1 MFIQLGDINIR
12 LLILLIYPAGIIP
25 ARITSYYFQSNPY
38 FYLFLFFISHFL
50 IVFFKLFYIIKDKCN
65 SKIRSDI
72 IEDKS
77 KKQLDD
83 LSKIKTGDANLE
95 LIVQEK
101 EKIDYRKEKILS
113 ILFIGILYFIS
124 YVFFYYSNYI
134 TTTNFYGNISMIL
147 EILFFSLFNRIIL
160 GNKLYLH
167 HLFSMI
173 LITICILGLYIIL
186 MINFI
191 KYNNN
196 EYDIFRDIIL
206 PTILNFIVYSIFC
219 FHLVKAKQLI
229 EKYII
234 PPFLLIFSLGSFCLI
249 LLLIFEPFTFL
260 IHCDNAV
267 ICYEGHFA
275 GIITGFSQLLNTKE
289 AILVFF
295 CVIFIFM
302 TAFGLWMTVIY
313 LSPSHFLTSDSIIT
327 IGLNIMVDCYN
338 EEIKLLKNPLFYILS
353 IFTIFGCLIYNE
365 IIVINIFGLNH
376 NTRKEILKRETK
388 ENEKDKINLINF
400 DTEVDELSDSL
411 NDIEQEMYE

>member
-25 ARITSYYFQSNPY
+25 ARITSNYFHSNPY

-77 KKQLDD
+77 KQQLDNIT
-83 LSKIKTGDANLE
+83 KIKTGDSNLE
-95 LIVQEK
+95 LIVQE
-101 EKIDYRKEKILS
+101 EKINYRKEKILS

-191 KYNNN
+191 DDN
-196 EYDIFRDIIL
+196 EYETFRDIIL

-229 EKYII
+229 EKYFIT
-234 PPFLLIFSLGSFCLI
+234 PFLLIFALGSFGLI

-260 IHCDNAV
+260 ISCDNKV

-275 GIITGFSQLLNTKE
+275 GIISGFNQLSNIKE
-289 AILVFF
+289 AIIAFF
-295 CVIFIFM
+295 CAVFLFM
-302 TAFGLWMTVIY
+302 TAFGLWLIVIY

-327 IGLNIMVDCYN
+327 IGLNIMIDCYN
-338 EEIKLLKNPLFYILS
+338 GEIKLLKNPLFYILS

>member
-77 KKQLDD
+77 KQQLDN
-83 LSKIKTGDANLE
+83 LSRIKTGDTNIE
-95 LIVQEK
+95 LIVQE
-101 EKIDYRKEKILS
+101 EKINYRKEKILS

-173 LITICILGLYIIL
+173 LITICILGLYILLI
-186 MINFI
+186 IKFI
-191 KYNNN
+191 EDN
-196 EYDIFRDIIL
+196 EYKIFRDIVF
-206 PTILNFIVYSIFC
+206 PTILNIIVYSIFC

-229 EKYII
+229 EKYFIT
-234 PPFLLIFSLGSFCLI
+234 PFLLIFSLGSFGLI

-260 IHCDNAV
+260 ISCENKI

-275 GIITGFSQLLNTKE
+275 GIISGFNQLTNIKE
-289 AILVFF
+289 AIIAFF
-295 CVIFIFM
+295 CAVFLFM
-302 TAFGLWMTVIY
+302 TAFGLWLTVIY

-327 IGLNIMVDCYN
+327 IGLNIMIDCYN
-338 EEIKLLKNPLFYILS
+338 GEIELLNNPLFYILS

-365 IIVINIFGLNH
+365 IIIIYVFGLEH
-376 NTRKEILKRETK
+376 NTRKEILKREIK
-388 ENEKDKINLINF
+388 ENEKDEIALNNFDFGDTISENLI
-400 DTEVDELSDSL
+400 DEK
-411 NDIEQEMYE
+411 

>member
-186 MINFI
+186 LINFFDD
-191 KYNNN
+191 N
-196 EYDIFRDIIL
+196 EYEIFRDIIL

>member
-186 MINFI
+186 MINYI
-191 KYNNN
+191 KDKKK
-196 EYDIFRDIIL
+196 YDILTDIIL

-267 ICYEGHFA
+267 ICHKGHFA

-295 CVIFIFM
+295 CVILIFM

-388 ENEKDKINLINF
+388 ENEEDKINLINF

>member
-186 MINFI
+186 LINFFDD
-191 KYNNN
+191 N
-196 EYDIFRDIIL
+196 EYEIFRDIIL

-267 ICYEGHFA
+267 ICHEGHFA

-388 ENEKDKINLINF
+388 ENEEDKINLINF

>member
-1 MFIQLGDINIR
+1 MFIQLGDINFR

-25 ARITSYYFQSNPY
+25 ARITSYYFKSNPY
-38 FYLFLFFISHFL
+38 FYLFIFFISHFL

-77 KKQLDD
+77 KQQLDNIT
-83 LSKIKTGDANLE
+83 KIKTGDSNLE
-95 LIVQEK
+95 LIVQE
-101 EKIDYRKEKILS
+101 EKINYRKEKILS

-186 MINFI
+186 LINFFDD
-191 KYNNN
+191 N
-196 EYDIFRDIIL
+196 EYEIFRDIIL

-267 ICYEGHFA
+267 ICHKGHFA

-295 CVIFIFM
+295 CVILIFM

-365 IIVINIFGLNH
+365 IIIINIFGLNH
-376 NTRKEILKRETK
+376 NTRKEILKREAK
-388 ENEKDKINLINF
+388 ENENGEFDLSNNDLGENNLN
-400 DTEVDELSDSL
+400 ESLSDL
-411 NDIEQEMYE
+411 HEIYE